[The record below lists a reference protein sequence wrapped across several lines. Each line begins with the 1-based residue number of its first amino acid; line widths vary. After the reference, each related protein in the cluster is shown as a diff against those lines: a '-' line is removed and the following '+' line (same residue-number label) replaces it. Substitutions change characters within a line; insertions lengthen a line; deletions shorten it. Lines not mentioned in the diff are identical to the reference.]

1 MNNLL
6 TLNNKFSSDS
16 VASNAHDRSLNGPL
30 EHHSSSLHFQR
41 TGILFV
47 ISAPSGAGKTTLCTA
62 LRQKPDFVYSV
73 SCTTRHPR
81 PGEIEGEDYYF
92 LSHESFAEKMKAD
105 AFLEHAQVH
114 GNFYGTLKQPV
125 LEQLERGIDV
135 LIDID
140 TRGAA
145 TIRANQDS
153 VIQHA
158 LADVFIMPPDLEE
171 LRRRLERRGTEN
183 AQEVEVR
190 LLNAAHEMECWRDY
204 RYTIISGS
212 MEENIEKFRAIM
224 RAERYRSSRFFLA
237 SHE

>member
-1 MNNLL
+1 MN
-6 TLNNKFSSDS
+6 S
-16 VASNAHDRSLNGPL
+16 
-30 EHHSSSLHFQR
+30 SSSLQFHR

-73 SCTTRHPR
+73 SCTTRTPR
-81 PGEIEGEDYYF
+81 PGEIDGEDYHF
-92 LSHESFAEKMKAD
+92 ISHDEFAARKASD
-105 AFLEHAQVH
+105 SFLEHAEVH
-114 GNFYGTLKQPV
+114 GHCYGTLKEPV
-125 LEQLERGIDV
+125 LEQLQRGIDV

-145 TIRANQDS
+145 AIRSSRDPL
-153 VIQHA
+153 IQAA

-183 AQEVEVR
+183 RDEIKIR
-190 LLNAAHEMECWRDY
+190 LANAAREMECWRDY

-212 MEENIEKFRAIM
+212 MEENIEKFRAVM
-224 RAERYRSSRFFLA
+224 RAERYLSRRFSLA
-237 SHE
+237 